1 MDAPKPEDERTRG
14 RALALHT
21 LYGMDLTRGRTPDE
35 ALASVLEVE
44 RAPALA
50 ADFARVLVSGVHE
63 HLTEIDTAIQDAAVN
78 WQVSRMPY
86 VDRAIL
92 RMGAFELMHMFDIPP
107 RVSINEAVALAKE
120 YSTEKS
126 GAFVNGVLD
135 KIFQTHCPQKV

>member
-1 MDAPKPEDERTRG
+1 MDVPKPEDERTRG
-14 RALALHT
+14 RVLALHA

-35 ALASVLEVE
+35 ALDAVLEIE
-44 RAPALA
+44 HAPALA
-50 ADFARVLVSGVHE
+50 ADFARVLVRGVHE
-63 HLTEIDTAIQDAAVN
+63 HLEGIDAAIQSAAVN

-92 RMGAFELMHMFDIPP
+92 RMGTYELVHMFDVPP
-107 RVSINEAVALAKE
+107 KVSIHEAVALAKE